1 MHFAIKIILSFSFLT
16 LLTSPILY
24 KAAFQ
29 NFEMQQNVENSRK
42 KFDQINHE
50 RVSTHGKGPIVKR
63 EDAPP
68 FTKPLFQ
75 KFVTQQKVGNS
86 REEFAS
92 GLLDDQINHEGVSTH
107 GEGPN
112 IEKDEDAP
120 PSLTGYF

>member
-1 MHFAIKIILSFSFLT
+1 MW
-16 LLTSPILY
+16 
-24 KAAFQ
+24 
-29 NFEMQQNVENSRK
+29 ENVENSRK

-50 RVSTHGKGPIVKR
+50 RVSTHGKGPNVKKR
-63 EDAPP
+63 YAPP

-75 KFVTQQKVGNS
+75 NFVTQQKVGNS

-92 GLLDDQINHEGVSTH
+92 GSLDDQINHEGVSTH
-107 GEGPN
+107 GGTVEGPN